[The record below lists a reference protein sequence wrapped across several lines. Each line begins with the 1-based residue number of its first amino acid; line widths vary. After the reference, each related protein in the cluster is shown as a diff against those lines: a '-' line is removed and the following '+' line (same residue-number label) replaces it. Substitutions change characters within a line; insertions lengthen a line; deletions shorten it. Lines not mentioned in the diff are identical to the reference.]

1 MIKLDKGRRRWIE
14 GNLRTTHDVLS
25 IEEALNWEALFHADT
40 LQFFSSAIFGFVKRR
55 FQERGQTKFSDYELK
70 EFCWEFR
77 EKIRLAVLGA
87 HGTVS
92 LPLFEICG
100 MELMR
105 GCKGQKGPN
114 EFIAPGGSA

>member
-1 MIKLDKGRRRWIE
+1 M
-14 GNLRTTHDVLS
+14 LS
-25 IEEALNWEALFHADT
+25 IAETLNWEALFHSDI

-55 FQERGQTKFSDYELK
+55 FHERGQTKFSDYELK
-70 EFCWEFR
+70 EFCGEFR

-87 HGTVS
+87 HGTIS

-105 GCKGQKGPN
+105 ECKEQKGAN
-114 EFIAPGGSA
+114 EYIAPGGNA